1 MISEDRDLFFKN
13 DSIYTLIIESFFL
26 WFLMFQMN
34 HLNDGF
40 YYKVFLTALSIRVVY
55 GIFSVV
61 SSIINRTYYT
71 YRTSKIKVY
80 IFSIMSITF
89 YTIAFQFIGMDI
101 NFNDNWLGLVN
112 EIVID
117 SFKYLFLGLYFLYAI
132 LRGGFRMIENAKSI
146 IVPIEMSEMLKKYF
160 SRKAL
165 YELSSI
171 YENNYSLNVKNKT
184 IKYVPLNKEISF
196 ETAKN
201 YMDKNKK
208 TISMLDIQD
217 FVNMSEIE

>member
-26 WFLMFQMN
+26 WFLMFQMS
-34 HLNDGF
+34 HLSDGF

-80 IFSIMSITF
+80 IFSIMSIIF
-89 YTIAFQFIGMDI
+89 YTIAFQFIGMDM
-101 NFNDNWLGLVN
+101 NFNDNWLGLIN

-117 SFKYLFLGLYFLYAI
+117 SFKYLFLGIYFLYAI

-146 IVPIEMSEMLKKYF
+146 LVPIEMSEMLKKYF

-171 YENNYSLNVKNKT
+171 YENNYSLNVKNKK
-184 IKYVPLNKEISF
+184 IKYVPLNQEISF
-196 ETAKN
+196 ETAQN

-208 TISMLDIQD
+208 TISMMDVQD
-217 FVNMSEIE
+217 FVNMSEAE

>member
-34 HLNDGF
+34 HLNDSF
-40 YYKVFLTALSIRVVY
+40 YYKVFITALSIRVVY

-61 SSIINRTYYT
+61 SSVINRTYYT

-80 IFSIMSITF
+80 VFSIMSIVF
-89 YTIAFQFIGMDI
+89 YTVAFQFIGMDI
-101 NFNDNWLGLVN
+101 DFNDNWLGLLN

-117 SFKYLFLGLYFLYAI
+117 SFKYLFLGLYFVYAI
-132 LRGGFRMIENAKSI
+132 VRGGFRMIDNAKQI
-146 IVPIEMSEMLKKYF
+146 IMPIEMSDMLKKYF

-171 YENNYSLNVKNKT
+171 YENNYSLNMKSKT
-184 IKYVPLNKEISF
+184 IKYVPLNKEVSF
-196 ETAKN
+196 EIAKD
-201 YMDKNKK
+201 YMDKTKK
-208 TISMLDIQD
+208 TIPMMDIQD
-217 FVNMSEIE
+217 FVKMSEIK